1 MTSTSRV
8 MALEVGLGQHP
19 RSCQLFL
26 SLGSQGRVRGTAQL
40 ATPRVVMPG
49 NNCCVFNV
57 GQNGLHGP
65 GGPWQTEV
73 VGSRS
78 LSSATT
84 EHLVQGMAHNEAND
98 TPVHLG
104 LQGGSCSLADVTP
117 TSQGQ

>member
-57 GQNGLHGP
+57 GQNGLHGS
-65 GGPWQTEV
+65 GGPWQKQRLLTP
-73 VGSRS
+73 GAYPLPR
-78 LSSATT
+78 LSTWYKVWHTMRQTT
-84 EHLVQGMAHNEAND
+84 PRCTWACRAVPAAWLM
-98 TPVHLG
+98 
-104 LQGGSCSLADVTP
+104 
-117 TSQGQ
+117 